1 MKEILQALQRVFSR
15 RYTQEH
21 LNGLEDIPHTSR
33 FRTVHVFQ
41 NFLAQFSYG
50 DGRIWVQVHSALQQL
65 HGRNALSAAWQSRS
79 QAMLDR
85 EDDLFRFLSE
95 CEPEYYFDFVE
106 LMFRVSAGQEELG
119 AFSDVTDSLNL
130 ALSLDGSPYRVTAAI
145 FEEDDRS
152 NYQGSSALLA
162 SSSGAV
168 SYPQVIKVEED
179 VAHAEAISPAL
190 EILGKPHFQAAND
203 EFRKA
208 LINYRKG
215 DYAACLTDCGSS
227 LESVLKVICS
237 RKGLHYS
244 ENDTAS
250 TLIETVVP
258 GLSME
263 GFFTQP
269 WTLLATLRNRLSS
282 SHGGGTQ
289 PRAPER
295 HFAQY
300 GLTSIAAVIVLVVTI
315 ADSRP

>member
-1 MKEILQALQRVFSR
+1 MKQILQALQKVFSR
-15 RYTQEH
+15 RYTQAH
-21 LNGLEDIPHTSR
+21 LNELEDVPHTSR
-33 FRTVHVFQ
+33 FRILHVFKSQ
-41 NFLAQFSYG
+41 LEQFSYG
-50 DGRIWVQVHSALQQL
+50 DGRIWVQVHGALQQL
-65 HGRNALSAAWQSRS
+65 HGRNALSAAWKSRS
-79 QAMLDR
+79 QTMLDR
-85 EDDLFRFLSE
+85 EDDLSRFLEE
-95 CEPEYYFDFVE
+95 CEPEHYFDFIE
-106 LMFRVSAGQEELG
+106 MMFQVPSGREELG
-119 AFSDVTDSLNL
+119 AFVDVTESLNL
-130 ALSLDGSPYRVTAAI
+130 ALSLDGSPYRVTAAV
-145 FEEDDRS
+145 FEEDDS
-152 NYQGSSALLA
+152 ANHQGPTFPPAP
-162 SSSGAV
+162 SGVV
-168 SYPQVIKVEED
+168 SYPQVVKVEED
-179 VAHAEAISPAL
+179 VAHAEAIAPAL
-190 EILGKPHFQAAND
+190 EILGKPHFQAGNA

-208 LINYRKG
+208 LVNYRKG

-258 GLSME
+258 GLRME

-315 ADSRP
+315 ADNRP